1 MTRKESRQTLEAYRI
16 FKSLGDSR
24 RLKDVARITGKNL
37 SLIKRWSAKYHWLQR
52 IEDEEPPEIKA
63 IKAEIRQRLE
73 RIKAMRA
80 MFRQLRY

>member
-1 MTRKESRQTLEAYRI
+1 MNRKESRQALEAYRI

-24 RLKDVARITGKNL
+24 RLKEVAGKTGKNL

-63 IKAEIRQRLE
+63 IKTEIQQHQE
-73 RIKAMRA
+73 RAKAFRA
-80 MFRQLRY
+80 MVRQLRF